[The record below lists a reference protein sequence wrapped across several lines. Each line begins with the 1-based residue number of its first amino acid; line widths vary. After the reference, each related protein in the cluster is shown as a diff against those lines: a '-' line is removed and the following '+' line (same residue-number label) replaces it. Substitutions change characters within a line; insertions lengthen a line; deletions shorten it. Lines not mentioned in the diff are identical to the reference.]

1 MATYFKYA
9 EREADSYINWAEIGK
24 DMSEMITTENRIREE
39 KKDAIDQ
46 ASREYGNVLSEPPQ
60 GEHKEFNQWSLE
72 FGSDAQQARLMQ
84 DQLLKSGQLKL
95 KDYLVMRQNMTDG
108 TDRAL
113 ELMKEYNAEYS
124 RKMERTKAEENQ
136 DLEPWLMGE
145 AEGFANFSQTKL
157 YINPTDGTISVA
169 KMVKG
174 PDGVMTMS
182 KDPNDFTTVNALRNR
197 IKGTFDKFDVAANV
211 GTYVK
216 SLGEQIDTITK
227 IKNKYDRG
235 TITEILDITQR
246 DGFKADEKGIIQ
258 SFEDVETKMLESML
272 ANPYNISSVLTNSVN
287 FDPKT
292 KEEYTYT
299 WSEQEAK
306 DNPNLILLKNDPK
319 SNNPMPQFSDDQ
331 RKVALEHLRTQARL
345 MYDKTE
351 KVTVVGANEKA
362 QTPEWKTMSDEDKKN
377 RRNLLNQW
385 MKIRNSSTASEK
397 DAAAEALKG
406 SLRNYNTGII
416 DIDPRKD
423 GVFIQYA
430 DGKTD
435 LIEYKADG
443 QDKTGEGWAAAG
455 TILHGIE
462 VQEEYDKYKG
472 STFMDLSDQGWES
485 VRASYTMPKGTST
498 NVDDVAYSQYVAGGG
513 RGNFYGYI
521 VQDDPDATVEHLRN
535 RFSQFGFTFSPGDE
549 SITIIP
555 SVGEAKT
562 FTVDDQSDVAAIQSF
577 LKGNAV
583 NKELVPDIYKESA
596 SPAPTSG
603 IPASGGSNGNSIFGL
618 PEKQKGNG

>member
-60 GEHKEFNQWSLE
+60 GDHKEFNQWSLE

-108 TDRAL
+108 TERAL

-197 IKGTFDKFDVAANV
+197 IKGTFDKFDVATNV
-211 GTYVK
+211 GTYVA
-216 SLGEQIDTITK
+216 SLGEEINTITS
-227 IKNKYDRG
+227 IKNKYERG

-246 DGFKADEKGIIQ
+246 DSFKADKDVIQ
-258 SFEDVETKMLESML
+258 KFEDAETKMLESML
-272 ANPYNISSVLTNSVN
+272 ANPYNTSSVLTNSVN
-287 FDPKT
+287 FDPTT
-292 KEEYTYT
+292 KKEYTYT
-299 WSEQEAK
+299 WNEQEAK
-306 DNPNLILLKNDPK
+306 DNSNLILLKNDPK

-331 RKVALEHLRTQARL
+331 KKVALEYLRTQARL

-351 KVTVVGANEKA
+351 KTTVVGANEKA

-385 MKIRNSSTASEK
+385 MKIRSSSTASEK

-455 TILHGIE
+455 TALHGIE
-462 VQEEYDKYKG
+462 VEEEYNKYKG
-472 STFMDLSDQGWES
+472 SIFRDLSEQGWES

-555 SVGEAKT
+555 SVGEAET

-577 LKGNAV
+577 LKSKAV
-583 NKELVPDIYKESA
+583 NKELVPGIYKESA
-596 SPAPTSG
+596 SPAPASG
-603 IPASGGSNGNSIFGL
+603 TPASGGSNGNSIFGL

>member
-39 KKDAIDQ
+39 KKDALDQ
-46 ASREYGNVLSEPPQ
+46 ASRRYGNVLSEPPQ

-169 KMVKG
+169 KMVRG
-174 PDGVMTMS
+174 EDGVMTMS
-182 KDPNDFTTVNALRNR
+182 SNPNDFTTVNALRNR
-197 IKGTFDKFDVAANV
+197 IKGTFDRFDVATNV
-211 GTYVK
+211 GTYVA
-216 SLGEQIDTITK
+216 SLGEEINTITS
-227 IKNKYDRG
+227 IKNKYERG

-246 DGFKADEKGIIQ
+246 DSFKADKDVIQ
-258 SFEDVETKMLESML
+258 KFEDAETKMLESML

-287 FDPKT
+287 FDPTT
-292 KEEYTYT
+292 KNEYTYT

-331 RKVALEHLRTQARL
+331 KKVALEYLRTQARL

-351 KVTVVGANEKA
+351 KTTVVGANEKTRQA
-362 QTPEWKTMSDEDKKN
+362 EWEYNAAKEQRQKDQIYQAWQDLFTGDDPKIQAAADSILGLPSSKEEGLIRILRDGDGVRLEYADPNRNRTISFADPSGTLKTPKDWFTSGTQVFGDV
-377 RRNLLNQW
+377 
-385 MKIRNSSTASEK
+385 TEK
-397 DAAAEALKG
+397 DRDKYGKG
-406 SLRNYNTGII
+406 EWGGVGETEVIESKI
-416 DIDPRKD
+416 D
-423 GVFIQYA
+423 
-430 DGKTD
+430 
-435 LIEYKADG
+435 YKA
-443 QDKTGEGWAAAG
+443 K
-455 TILHGIE
+455 
-462 VQEEYDKYKG
+462 
-472 STFMDLSDQGWES
+472 
-485 VRASYTMPKGTST
+485 ST
-498 NVDDVAYSQYVAGGG
+498 NVDDVAYDQYVAGGG
-513 RGNFYGYI
+513 TGNFYGYI

-549 SITIIP
+549 SITIKP
-555 SVGEAKT
+555 SRGEAKT
-562 FTVDDQSDVAAIQSF
+562 FTVDDQSGIAEMQGF
-577 LKGNAV
+577 LKENAV
-583 NKELVPDIYKESA
+583 NKELVPDLYKESA
-596 SPAPTSG
+596 SGA
-603 IPASGGSNGNSIFGL
+603 PASGGSTPVVGGKYN
-618 PEKQKGNG
+618 

>member
-351 KVTVVGANEKA
+351 KVTVVGAN
-362 QTPEWKTMSDEDKKN
+362 
-377 RRNLLNQW
+377 
-385 MKIRNSSTASEK
+385 
-397 DAAAEALKG
+397 
-406 SLRNYNTGII
+406 
-416 DIDPRKD
+416 
-423 GVFIQYA
+423 
-430 DGKTD
+430 
-435 LIEYKADG
+435 
-443 QDKTGEGWAAAG
+443 
-455 TILHGIE
+455 
-462 VQEEYDKYKG
+462 
-472 STFMDLSDQGWES
+472 
-485 VRASYTMPKGTST
+485 
-498 NVDDVAYSQYVAGGG
+498 
-513 RGNFYGYI
+513 
-521 VQDDPDATVEHLRN
+521 
-535 RFSQFGFTFSPGDE
+535 
-549 SITIIP
+549 
-555 SVGEAKT
+555 
-562 FTVDDQSDVAAIQSF
+562 
-577 LKGNAV
+577 
-583 NKELVPDIYKESA
+583 
-596 SPAPTSG
+596 
-603 IPASGGSNGNSIFGL
+603 
-618 PEKQKGNG
+618 